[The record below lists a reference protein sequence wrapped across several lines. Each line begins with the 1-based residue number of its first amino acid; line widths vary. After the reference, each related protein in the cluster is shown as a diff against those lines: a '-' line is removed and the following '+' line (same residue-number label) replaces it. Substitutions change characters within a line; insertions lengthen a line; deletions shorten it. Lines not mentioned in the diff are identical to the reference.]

1 MSNRIAKQNAVL
13 RGGIEAAIRDLGTE
27 IALLGGACTI
37 NLASVRRGL
46 QICLEAAGPVPDDA
60 ETVETVYEPQ
70 GGLDYA
76 IGLNAE
82 GR

>member
-1 MSNRIAKQNAVL
+1 MSNRSAKQNAVL

-46 QICLEAAGPVPDDA
+46 QICLEAAGPVPDEA
-60 ETVETVYEPQ
+60 ETAGTYEPQ
-70 GGLDYA
+70 GGVDYA

-82 GR
+82 R